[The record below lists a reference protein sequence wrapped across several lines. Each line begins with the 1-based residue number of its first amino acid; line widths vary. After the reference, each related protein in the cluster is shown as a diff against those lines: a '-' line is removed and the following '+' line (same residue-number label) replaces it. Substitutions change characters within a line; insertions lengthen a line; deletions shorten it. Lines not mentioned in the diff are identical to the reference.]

1 MTLLFE
7 CLIKSDKQNLPRH
20 IIFKLLKTKDKG
32 KILMAAKEKKHS
44 IQKNKN
50 EN

>member
-20 IIFKLLKTKDKG
+20 IIFKLLKTKDKE
-32 KILMAAKEKKHS
+32 KILEATKENQHIMWKQNS
-44 IQKNKN
+44 D
-50 EN
+50 